1 MEEANQIA
9 THLIVKVINIRIVT
23 RLSHIPIFT
32 KYVQSCEN
40 YRNFTIVI
48 TLLGNQHFEFPPRPL
63 LQVAS
68 QASSY
73 TDPGDCFN
81 FDKIQ
86 YEYTNPF
93 RLRIGAQKKAPGF
106 HAELVCLTPWVN
118 GEAPTQISCLELSS
132 NYGLMAYGNMAGLV
146 IVDVVQNLCLL
157 NMGTA
162 DLYGAAGNY

>member
-1 MEEANQIA
+1 ME
-9 THLIVKVINIRIVT
+9 
-23 RLSHIPIFT
+23 F
-32 KYVQSCEN
+32 
-40 YRNFTIVI
+40 FF
-48 TLLGNQHFEFPPRPL
+48 LGNQHFEFPPRPT

-68 QASSY
+68 QSSSY

-93 RLRIGAQKKAPGF
+93 RLRIGAQKKAAGF

-118 GEAPTQISCLELSS
+118 GEAPTQINCLELNS

-146 IVDVVQNLCLL
+146 IVDIVQHLCLL

-162 DLYGAAGNY
+162 DLYGAAGNSHLIDMALKLMHLKKYNRYNQYT

>member
-1 MEEANQIA
+1 M
-9 THLIVKVINIRIVT
+9 
-23 RLSHIPIFT
+23 
-32 KYVQSCEN
+32 
-40 YRNFTIVI
+40 
-48 TLLGNQHFEFPPRPL
+48 
-63 LQVAS
+63 AS
-68 QASSY
+68 QSSSY

-93 RLRIGAQKKAPGF
+93 RLRIGAQKKAAGF

-162 DLYGAAGNY
+162 DLYGAAGKYYNYLLESQFKR